1 MIEVPRIAAPL
12 VAAIALQVD
21 ANGNV
26 NIEMIDPRTGKPA
39 PLNHLFVA
47 SLLTK
52 AGAGLIDQYQK
63 GLNSAKAEKANIIA
77 PATGG

>member
-12 VAAIALQVD
+12 VAAVALQVD

-26 NIEMIDPRTGKPA
+26 NIENLDPRTGKPA
-39 PLNHLFVA
+39 PMNELFVA

-52 AGAGLIDQYQK
+52 AGAGLIDRYQK
-63 GLNSAKAEKANIIA
+63 GLNSAKTEKAGIVA
-77 PATGG
+77 PSGG